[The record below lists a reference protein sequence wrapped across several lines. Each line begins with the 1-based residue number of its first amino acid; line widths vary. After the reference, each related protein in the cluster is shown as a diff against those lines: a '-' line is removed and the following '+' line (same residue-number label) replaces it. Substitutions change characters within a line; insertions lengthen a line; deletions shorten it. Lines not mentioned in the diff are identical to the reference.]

1 MNAISSHTV
10 QDTAPIVPSPYQS
23 VILNNYDRHN
33 MLIQAVAGSGK
44 SKTLEL
50 LCQQIGKS
58 AGRTCLLAFN
68 KTIATVLKNRGL
80 PASTFNSLGYGV
92 VMNAFKNP
100 VLDGDKVANTVK
112 GMMTPKDMKAIGSAT
127 INLVSKAY
135 TIGLVPDHRMVRSLS
150 LNPVTKEYAGVWQEL
165 IDTYDIDTTSA
176 NGEIDNTIEIIEAS
190 RDVLA
195 RCLATTNIVSFDD
208 QISFPVLYGLPMR
221 QYDHL
226 MVDEA
231 QDTNL
236 VQMAF
241 LKKALARNGRFTA
254 VGDRFQ
260 SLYMFRG
267 AASDAMDRIK
277 REFECVEYPLSI
289 CYRCPKKV
297 VEVAKALVPQIEA
310 AEWKGEGI
318 VEHLE
323 KHGPSTYKTGDIIV
337 SRKNADLVS
346 MAYKLMAA
354 RVPCGILGRDMIS
367 GLITLMRKI
376 ESNYVMQGRTEN
388 QIEFLITS
396 LESWRDREVQKA
408 KVKDDEGKIQ
418 AITDKFDTMM
428 VIIDSSDAITI
439 SSVINECLSM
449 FSADK
454 DLEAMKR
461 TKVVLMTIHKSKG
474 DEAPRIFWLERDNC
488 PSGWARTKEQEHT
501 ELCIQYVAI
510 TRAQEALYYIDLS
523 GWNV

>member
-1 MNAISSHTV
+1 MNAITTPAIHS
-10 QDTAPIVPSPYQS
+10 AGPIKPSKYQAA
-23 VILNNYDRHN
+23 ILDGYGQHN
-33 MLIQAVAGSGK
+33 MLIQAVAGAGK

-50 LCQQIGKS
+50 LCNQIGRHG
-58 AGRTCLLAFN
+58 GRTSLLAFN

-80 PASTFNSLGYGV
+80 PASTFNSMGYGV

-100 VLDGDKVANTVK
+100 VLDGDKVANIVK
-112 GMMTPKDMKAIGSAT
+112 GMLTPKDMKSIGAAT
-127 INLVSKAY
+127 MNLVSKAY
-135 TIGLVPDHRMVRSLS
+135 TIGLVPDHRLVRSLP

-165 IDTYDIDTTSA
+165 INTYDIDTTSA
-176 NGEIDNTIEIIEAS
+176 NGEIDNTAEIIEAS
-190 RDVLA
+190 RDALA
-195 RCLATTNIVSFDD
+195 RCLSTTHIVSFDD
-208 QISFPVLYGLPMR
+208 QIAFPVLYGLPMR

-236 VQMAF
+236 VQIAF
-241 LKKALARNGRFTA
+241 LKKALGRGGIFTA

-260 SLYMFRG
+260 SLYQFRG

-277 REFECVEYPLSI
+277 REFRCVEYPLSI

-297 VEVAKALVPQIEA
+297 VAVAKALVPQIEA
-310 AEWKGEGI
+310 AEWKEEGI
-318 VEHLE
+318 VEYLE
-323 KHGPSTYKTGDIIV
+323 KHGPKTYQPGDIII

-354 RVPCGILGRDMIS
+354 RVSCGILGRDMIS
-367 GLITLMRKI
+367 GLITLMKKI
-376 ESNYVMQGRTEN
+376 EANYVMQGRTEN

-396 LESWRDREVQKA
+396 LESWRDREIQKA
-408 KVKDDEGKIQ
+408 QVKDDESKIQ
-418 AITDKFDTMM
+418 SIADKFKTMM
-428 VIIDSSDAITI
+428 VIIDSSDAATI
-439 SSVINECLSM
+439 SDVISECLSM

-454 DLEAMKR
+454 DLEAMKK

-488 PSGWARTKEQEHT
+488 PSPWARTKEQEHT

-510 TRAQEALYYIDLS
+510 TRAQEALYYIDLA
-523 GWNV
+523 GWTV